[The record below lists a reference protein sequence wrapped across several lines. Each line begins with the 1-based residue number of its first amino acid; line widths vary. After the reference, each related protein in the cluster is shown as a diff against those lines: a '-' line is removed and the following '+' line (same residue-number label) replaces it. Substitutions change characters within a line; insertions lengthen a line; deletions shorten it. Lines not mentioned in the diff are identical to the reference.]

1 MEKIIWTKNNLIDE
15 KKFYKN
21 LEEQVNKHL
30 ALGETPKLKLWHS
43 SKPQIVTKLNLW
55 QNNTIRVKFYHN
67 LCFWVSSQ
75 RVEFHKNFN
84 F

>member
-1 MEKIIWTKNNLIDE
+1 MNQNNLIDE

-55 QNNTIRVKFYHN
+55 QKKNN
-67 LCFWVSSQ
+67 SS
-75 RVEFHKNFN
+75 
-84 F
+84 